1 MKICITL
8 DDVLRGKTAQ
18 FGKIYKKY
26 IDNDVDLDK
35 IDISSGDL
43 CKVFFNG
50 DSKKYEKFLYED
62 YAFEIFSEAQPAEKM
77 VDKNLILW
85 HLDVAEDEDIDYDVE
100 LMLGNAREFNASIG
114 YTYFFISKMAT
125 RIREVYLPKDSL
137 ELWEKCDI
145 MVTADPYLLQNKP
158 EGKVSV
164 KIETDYN
171 KDDDADYTYGSL
183 QKFIDDKDNFKKIM
197 TELHNQSNG

>member
-8 DDVLRGKTAQ
+8 DDVLRGKPAQ

-35 IDISSGDL
+35 IDLSSGDL

-62 YAFEIFSEAQPAEKM
+62 YVFEIFSEAQPAEKM

-85 HLDVAEDEDIDYDVE
+85 HLDVAEDEDID
-100 LMLGNAREFNASIG
+100 R
-114 YTYFFISKMAT
+114 
-125 RIREVYLPKDSL
+125 
-137 ELWEKCDI
+137 
-145 MVTADPYLLQNKP
+145 
-158 EGKVSV
+158 
-164 KIETDYN
+164 
-171 KDDDADYTYGSL
+171 
-183 QKFIDDKDNFKKIM
+183 
-197 TELHNQSNG
+197 